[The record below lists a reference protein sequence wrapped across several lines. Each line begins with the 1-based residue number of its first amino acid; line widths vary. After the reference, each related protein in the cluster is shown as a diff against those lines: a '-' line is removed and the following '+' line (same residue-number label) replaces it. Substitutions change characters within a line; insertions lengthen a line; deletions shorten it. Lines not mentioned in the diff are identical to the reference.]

1 MTTIGSK
8 HLEKVCE
15 DCKPLTKKEIRELN
29 RITHNQYRQL
39 EKVM

>member
-1 MTTIGSK
+1 MTTTGSK

-15 DCKPLTKKEIRELN
+15 DCKPLTKKEILELN
-29 RITHNQYRQL
+29 RITQGQYKQL